1 MLKSKLAKSLTVLV
15 AAIIVAI
22 AIPTALGANNA
33 QASGNYTF
41 NGQTYKSAT
50 AKQRAAK
57 HWQNQRLTE
66 TQKQLVQAANRE
78 AATSTRLGHSFSN

>member
-1 MLKSKLAKSLTVLV
+1 MFKSKLTKSLTVLV

-41 NGQTYKSAT
+41 NGQAYKSAT

-57 HWQNQRLTE
+57 HWQSQRLTE

-78 AATSTRLGHSFSN
+78 AATSTRLSHSFSN